1 MTVKR
6 HRGFNTKSK
15 EHFHE
20 QPSTLSNELL
30 MHIQIQDLSVDGSRR
45 RHLDRTVAPFEKK
58 IASSRVSGRC
68 RGRERGAM
76 RLHEGSVLMDTAAC
90 ILSAKSNSVCMRDAC
105 QARRTW
111 ATKHTLSDSLA
122 ITTTIERTIACVLVH
137 AKSHN
142 VFPNRPWRG
151 WTKQSVSTELSS
163 NFIIGNWYIVV

>member
-1 MTVKR
+1 MEEAKLDIGEHGDRNLRGDLILSFFPSISKKSFVRMGMAKLELDLPCSDSVHKKSSPQDSIYNR
-6 HRGFNTKSK
+6 KGFNTKSK

-68 RGRERGAM
+68 RGRERRAM

-105 QARRTW
+105 QARRT
-111 ATKHTLSDSLA
+111 
-122 ITTTIERTIACVLVH
+122 
-137 AKSHN
+137 
-142 VFPNRPWRG
+142 
-151 WTKQSVSTELSS
+151 
-163 NFIIGNWYIVV
+163 